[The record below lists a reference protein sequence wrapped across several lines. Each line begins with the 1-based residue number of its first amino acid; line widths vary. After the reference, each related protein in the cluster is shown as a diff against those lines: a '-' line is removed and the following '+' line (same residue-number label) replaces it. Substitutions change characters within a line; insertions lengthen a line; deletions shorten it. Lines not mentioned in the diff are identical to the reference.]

1 MFWYIE
7 KDKQTAKTEE
17 LIDSARGNVEEKKP
31 QIVLQSQDEQDCF
44 DRMVLAVNNFT
55 DEFVETDEFF
65 KSVPTEAV
73 QKLQEQLDPVFRNAY
88 VNQPFYLYF

>member
-1 MFWYIE
+1 
-7 KDKQTAKTEE
+7 
-17 LIDSARGNVEEKKP
+17 
-31 QIVLQSQDEQDCF
+31 
-44 DRMVLAVNNFT
+44 MVLAVNNFT